1 MSKPLNRWAL
11 FSGLTNNKMKM
22 KIKKLLMALAFSMLS
37 AIASAQEAR
46 VGINTTTPKTT
57 LDVSGKLNT
66 AGTAIDHTDMT
77 GLQAPR
83 LTRAELTAKGNTLYG
98 TDQKGALVYIT
109 DISAGD
115 VASQRV
121 NINAVGYYYFD
132 GSVWQKVSAAANEPW
147 YNVATNTGATANT
160 QDIYQTGK
168 VGIGTSAPTAPL
180 HVSSATA
187 GAIRIQDGT
196 QGAGKVLTSD
206 NNGIGTWQAAGSFS
220 WSYRDNPLI
229 TISAKRTPATAMKY
243 STIISESV
251 PAYNSSTG
259 AFTAPFDG
267 SYTFSGVVYW
277 PADDWSV
284 IEIYIATATKY
295 VRAFEYAGATSYY
308 YGSTKYGPV
317 TISLSAGEQAYIAL
331 AGRNTTDT
339 AVFMQDQSATNFPA
353 GTSLDKL
360 TIHTGSPLMYLSYL
374 TITYNK

>member
-1 MSKPLNRWAL
+1 
-11 FSGLTNNKMKM
+11 MKM

-66 AGTAIDHTDMT
+66 AGTAIDPADMT

-83 LTRAELTAKGNTLYG
+83 LTRAELSAKVNAYG

-109 DISAGD
+109 DVSGGNTLA
-115 VASQRV
+115 QRA
-121 NINAVGYYYFD
+121 NINAEGYYYFD
-132 GSVWQKVSAAANEPW
+132 GSFWQKVSAAANEPW

-168 VGIGTSAPTAPL
+168 VGIGTSTPTAPL

-187 GAIRIQDGT
+187 GAIKIVDGT

-220 WSYRDNPLI
+220 WSYRDNPVI
-229 TISAKRTPATAMKY
+229 AISAKRNPATAMKY

-277 PADDWSV
+277 PADDWAV

-295 VRAFEYAGATSYY
+295 VRAFEYAGTATHY
-308 YGSTKYGPV
+308 YGSTRYGPV

-331 AGRNTTDT
+331 AGYNSTGT
-339 AVFMQDQSATNFPA
+339 AVNMEDRSATNFPA
-353 GTSLDKL
+353 GIFIDKL
-360 TIHTGSPLMYLSYL
+360 PIHNTPLMYLSYL